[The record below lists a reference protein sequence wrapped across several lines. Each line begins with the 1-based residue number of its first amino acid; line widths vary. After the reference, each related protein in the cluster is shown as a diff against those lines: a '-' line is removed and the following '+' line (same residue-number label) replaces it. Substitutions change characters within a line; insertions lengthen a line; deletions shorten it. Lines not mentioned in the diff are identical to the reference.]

1 MTRSTRREFTSD
13 TKRQAVR
20 RSGGICECHL
30 LAKAGI
36 PGFRLD
42 GCGLSIGVGNCFFEH
57 VNTSW
62 HSGDNSL
69 DNAAVLTRTCWR
81 NKTRTYDLPKIAK
94 TKRQQNMRFGIKTE
108 SGRPIA
114 GTKRSGWKSKM
125 SGGWERR
132 P

>member
-1 MTRSTRREFTSD
+1 MIHSRRNFTSE
-13 TKRQAVR
+13 TKRLAVI

-30 LAKAGI
+30 LAKAGV
-36 PGFRLD
+36 PGFMLD

-94 TKRQQNMRFGIKTE
+94 TKRQQNMRFGIKSD
-108 SGRPIA
+108 SGQPIP
-114 GTKRSGWKSKM
+114 GSKRSVFRKKVNGTVEW
-125 SGGWERR
+125 RT
-132 P
+132 

>member
-1 MTRSTRREFTSD
+1 MTYTRRNFTSE
-13 TKRQAVR
+13 TKRLAVK

-42 GCGLSIGVGNCFFEH
+42 GCGLSIGVGNTFYEH

-69 DNAAVLTRTCWR
+69 ENAAVLVRTCWR
-81 NKTRTYDLPKIAK
+81 NKTRTWDLPKIAK
-94 TKRQQNMRFGIKTE
+94 TKRQQNMRFGIRSD
-108 SGRPIA
+108 SGRPIN
-114 GTKRSGWKSKM
+114 GSKRSAFRKKLNGQVEW
-125 SGGWERR
+125 RT
-132 P
+132 